1 MFAVIVPEKGRHV
14 SRLDLKAGFFPRLR
28 AERLLAG
35 PAASAEGSPQSS
47 VLLLGLDGRP
57 EDSFRQQR
65 RLGRDLKVKLESPV
79 CLQ

>member
-1 MFAVIVPEKGRHV
+1 MFAVIVPEKGHV

-35 PAASAEGSPQSS
+35 PPRRPRGHPNP
-47 VLLLGLDGRP
+47 VCFLLGLDGRP
-57 EDSFRQQR
+57 EDRFRQQR

>member
-1 MFAVIVPEKGRHV
+1 MSAGSTSKRGS
-14 SRLDLKAGFFPRLR
+14 SRDCEPSGS
-28 AERLLAG
+28 AG

-57 EDSFRQQR
+57 EDRFRQQR
-65 RLGRDLKVKLESPV
+65 RLDRDLKVKLESPV